1 MEWGVMEMEVE
12 ERMMQKM
19 DGELTAKVFVLCIC
33 VMCCVVVNG
42 MEVYECNAWFYRE
55 RMDGRTCEWQLGMIK
70 EGSACV
76 MTTRLVGGNLKMQMG
91 MLEMQGWA
99 RHGCVCVLW
108 LICLLVKACE

>member
-19 DGELTAKVFVLCIC
+19 DGELTATRLLVVLWC
-33 VMCCVVVNG
+33 V
-42 MEVYECNAWFYRE
+42 

-70 EGSACV
+70 EWNACV

-91 MLEMQGWA
+91 MLEMQGWP

>member
-1 MEWGVMEMEVE
+1 MEWGVREMEVE

-19 DGELTAKVFVLCIC
+19 DGELTATRLLVVLWC
-33 VMCCVVVNG
+33 VVNG
-42 MEVYECNAWFYRE
+42 IEVYECNAWFYRE
-55 RMDGRTCEWQLGMIK
+55 RMVGRTCEWQLGMIK
-70 EGSACV
+70 EGNACV
-76 MTTRLVGGNLKMQMG
+76 MTTRSVGGNLKMQMG